1 MVAGN
6 RVLIVGGSSGIGF
19 ATAKLFVQRGAETT
33 VASHDPAKLDEA
45 VRRIGQGARA
55 RQLDIMNDE
64 SIVDF
69 FASEGAFSHIVVTA
83 AATETGSIRD
93 LPLKAAYKSMDSKF
107 WGAYRVARSAMFS
120 KEGSLTLVSGFL
132 SHRPD
137 ANSVLQ
143 GAIINS
149 AIEGLVRG
157 LALEFAPVRVNAVSP
172 GIVDTTLYH
181 KLPKAERDQMLRRA
195 ADRLPVRR
203 VGEAD
208 DVAAAILLLATNPF
222 ATGSVLTLDGGGT
235 IA

>member
-1 MVAGN
+1 MFAGI
-6 RVLIVGGSSGIGF
+6 RVLIVGGSSGICF
-19 ATAKLFVQRGAETT
+19 ATAMLFVRQGAETT
-33 VASHDPAKLDEA
+33 VASHDPAKLNEA

-55 RQLDIMNDE
+55 RQSDIMNDE

-120 KEGSLTLVSGFL
+120 KDGSLTLVSGFL

-143 GAIINS
+143 GAINS

-172 GIVDTTLYH
+172 GIVDTNLYH

-195 ADRLPVRR
+195 ADRLPARR

-208 DVAAAILLLATNPF
+208 DVASAILLLATNPF